1 MNHFLYVL
9 VFVDQ
14 VLLTRVLILV
24 VSDSGLQLVLLA
36 VVACA
41 QWAEPCLH
49 DKGDAFL
56 VDLVPHL
63 H

>member
-1 MNHFLYVL
+1 MDHFLYVL

-24 VSDSGLQLVLLA
+24 VSDSGLQFVLLA
-36 VVACA
+36 VVARA

-49 DKGDAFL
+49 DKGNAFL
-56 VDLVPHL
+56 VDLVSYL